1 MKTKLLLVLAITVI
15 SSFLAVSLIR
25 EAPVQ
30 SHNNNSPGQLAS
42 AFQTNDPY
50 YTKQWGLIKIQSLPI
65 YSQENNNT
73 VIVAVLDS
81 GIDIDHEDL
90 VGKVIKSV
98 NFSQSNTVTDVNGHG
113 THIAGIIAANSD
125 NRIGIA
131 GAAPNARLLNVKVAE
146 DNGTVWAANVA
157 SGIVW
162 ATDNGA
168 QIINMS
174 LVIPQ
179 YNELLRQAVEYA
191 WSHGVILVAAD
202 GNSTQSIMYP
212 AAFPEV
218 MAVEAVKSDG
228 SVLFRPADESLISAY
243 APGANIYST
252 LPHNRYGYYSG
263 SSMATAYVSAVAAF
277 VSKASADKYSG
288 SSTNSD
294 ISQLVKSIFIKS
306 NR

>member
-131 GAAPNARLLNVKVAE
+131 GA
-146 DNGTVWAANVA
+146 
-157 SGIVW
+157 IVW